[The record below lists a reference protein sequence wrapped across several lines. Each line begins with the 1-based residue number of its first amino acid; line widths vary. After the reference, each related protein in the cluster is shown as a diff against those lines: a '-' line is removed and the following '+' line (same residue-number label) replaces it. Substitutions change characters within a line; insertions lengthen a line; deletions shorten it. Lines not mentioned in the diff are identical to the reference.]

1 MPDRELGGYANSNS
15 MGTGGGPSIK
25 EIDIVISPAAGTA
38 GSTTEQTFTVP
49 GVLATDRLITAVPTT
64 GQPEAATTSTAVL
77 LVGGRVSAISV
88 VSLAYFNA
96 ATIAGTPT
104 TSMTYAFYI
113 ASARVI
119 P

>member
-1 MPDRELGGYANSNS
+1 MPDRELGGYANSNAL
-15 MGTGGGPSIK
+15 GTGPGGSVK
-25 EIDIVISPAAGTA
+25 EIDVIISPAAGTA

-49 GVLATDRLITAVPTT
+49 GVLASDRLLGVTTTT

-77 LVGGRVSAISV
+77 LVGGRVSAISI
-88 VSLAYFNA
+88 VSLAFFNA
-96 ATIAGTPT
+96 ATVAGTPT
-104 TSMTYAFYI
+104 TSMTYAFFV